1 MRTVGIR
8 ELKEHTSEI
17 VQDVQ
22 EGQIID
28 ITTGGSA
35 VARLVPIQPPALG
48 DGEIEAI
55 LDDLDNMAAEISAR
69 WPEGVSAQDAIDD
82 VRR

>member
-17 VQDVQ
+17 LRDVQ

-28 ITTGGSA
+28 ITSEGSA
-35 VARLVPIQPPALG
+35 VARLVPVQPPALS
-48 DGEIEAI
+48 DGEVEAI
-55 LDDLDNMAAEISAR
+55 LDDLDSLAAEISAR
-69 WPEGVSAQDAIDD
+69 WPANVSAQDAIDD

>member
-17 VQDVQ
+17 LRDVQ

-28 ITTGGSA
+28 ITSEGSA
-35 VARLVPIQPPALG
+35 VARLVPVQPPTLS
-48 DGEIEAI
+48 DGEVEAI
-55 LDDLDNMAAEISAR
+55 LDDLDNLAAEISAR
-69 WPEGVSAQDAIDD
+69 WPESVSAQDAIDD
-82 VRR
+82 VRN

>member
-17 VQDVQ
+17 LHDVQ

-28 ITTGGSA
+28 ITSGGSA

-48 DGEIEAI
+48 DGELEAI
-55 LDDLDNMAAEISAR
+55 LEDLDTLAAEISAS
-69 WPEGVSAQDAIDD
+69 WPQGVSAQDAMND

>member
-1 MRTVGIR
+1 MRSVGVQ

-17 VQDVQ
+17 LRDVQ

-28 ITTGGSA
+28 ITSGGSA
-35 VARLVPIQPPALG
+35 VARLVPVQPPALS
-48 DGEIEAI
+48 DGEVEAI
-55 LDDLDNMAAEISAR
+55 LDDLDSLAAEISAR
-69 WPEGVSAQDAIDD
+69 WPEGLSARDAIDD

>member
-17 VQDVQ
+17 LRDVQ
-22 EGQIID
+22 EGQVID
-28 ITTGGSA
+28 ITNEGSA
-35 VARLVPIQPPALG
+35 IARLVPVQPSIL
-48 DGEIEAI
+48 DNGEIEAI
-55 LDDLDNMAAEISAR
+55 LDDLDSLAAEISTK
-69 WPEGVSAQDAIDD
+69 WPADVSVQDAIDD

>member
-17 VQDVQ
+17 LRDVQ

-28 ITTGGSA
+28 ITSEGSA
-35 VARLVPIQPPALG
+35 VARLVPVQPPALS
-48 DGEIEAI
+48 DGEVEAI
-55 LDDLDNMAAEISAR
+55 LDDLDSLAAEISAR
-69 WPEGVSAQDAIDD
+69 WPESVSAQDAIDD
-82 VRR
+82 VRN